1 MVLQR
6 LKEAFSGVCLKHQSL
21 NDLHHLLEMAETIQ
35 RRYTLPKKESVP
47 SFRQLHGAPC
57 PGGAVEERTAALF
70 PLNVTSFI
78 QPLDQGIINAV
89 KCLQSSSHRQAAA
102 QLGAEVGDQ
111 DQRVYMR
118 PRQ

>member
-89 KCLQSSSHRQAAA
+89 KCAYNHRVIDK
-102 QLGAEVGDQ
+102 LLLNLELK
-111 DQRVYMR
+111 
-118 PRQ
+118 